1 MQSSAYIPI
10 IMIFFS
16 LVCFFMIIEYYVRNK
31 GQLEDLSWRDKSPLM
46 FKLVRPIVNLF
57 TNKVT
62 QSVEKRKLDQLKDRL
77 GSAGMSYAVRP
88 EEFIVT
94 KRVFLALGIAL
105 FLYVYFLLK
114 LVSPMVITFTAA
126 VIPIGYFYPDIW
138 LRDQIKT
145 RQHNFSKMFPFFLD
159 LLVLSMRA
167 GLNFASALDHSVEK
181 MPGGPVKEEFTR
193 VLRDTR
199 TGLSRKE
206 ALINLSARAQM
217 PAVGNF
223 VSAVNQA
230 EESGGEVGDVL
241 SVQAQQRRTE
251 RFLRAEKL
259 ANQAPV
265 KMLGPLIGLLF
276 PITFIIIMFPIAIKA
291 RDSGALDFFFK

>member
-1 MQSSAYIPI
+1 MQSGAYIPI
-10 IMIFFS
+10 LMVFTS
-16 LVCFFMIIEYYVRNK
+16 LICIAMVIEHYVRNRER
-31 GQLEDLSWRDKSPLM
+31 GDDQSWRDKSPLM
-46 FKLVRPIVNLF
+46 FRLVRPIVNMF
-57 TNKVT
+57 TAKVT
-62 QSVEKRKLDQLKDRL
+62 ESIDQHKLALLKDRL
-77 GSAGMSYAVRP
+77 SSAGMNYAIRP

-94 KRVFLALGIAL
+94 KRVFLAIGIAL
-105 FLYVYFLLK
+105 FMYVYFMLELT
-114 LVSPMVITFTAA
+114 SSTVITVVA
-126 VIPIGYFYPDIW
+126 VIVPLGYFYPDIW
-138 LRDQIKT
+138 LRDQIKL

-181 MPGGPVKEEFTR
+181 MPTGPVKDEFTK

-199 TGLSRKE
+199 TGLSRRE
-206 ALINLSARAQM
+206 AMTKMSERVQM

-223 VSAVNQA
+223 VSAINQA
-230 EESGGEVGDVL
+230 EESGGEVGEVL
-241 SVQAQQRRTE
+241 SVQANQRRTE

-276 PITFIIIMFPIAIKA
+276 PITFIIIMFPIFIKA
-291 RDSGALDFFFK
+291 RDSGTMDFFFK

>member
-1 MQSSAYIPI
+1 MQSVAYIP
-10 IMIFFS
+10 MFMVFTS
-16 LVCFFMIIEYYVRNK
+16 LVCIALVIEHYVRNRDRNND
-31 GQLEDLSWRDKSPLM
+31 QSWRDKSPLM
-46 FKLVRPIVNLF
+46 FRMVRPIVNMF
-57 TNKVT
+57 TVKVT
-62 QSVEKRKLDQLKDRL
+62 ESIDQHKLSILKDRL
-77 GSAGMSYAVRP
+77 SSAGMSYAIRP

-94 KRVFLALGIAL
+94 KRVFLAIGLL
-105 FLYVYFLLK
+105 MFFYVYFMLELT
-114 LVSPMVITFTAA
+114 SSTVITVVA
-126 VIPIGYFYPDIW
+126 VIIPLGYFYPDIW
-138 LRDQIKT
+138 LRDQIKL
-145 RQHNFSKMFPFFLD
+145 RHHNFSKMFPFFLD

-181 MPGGPVKEEFTR
+181 MPLGPVKDEFTK

-206 ALINLSARAQM
+206 AMVRMSERVQM

-230 EESGGEVGDVL
+230 EESGGEVGEVL

-276 PITFIIIMFPIAIKA
+276 PITFIIIMFPIYIKA
-291 RDSGALDFFFK
+291 RDSGSLDFFFQ